1 MHMPGTLLQQAIQP
15 TPGQVMR
22 IWINSDT
29 KFGGTAALEYQV
41 GSTFTKVLGK
51 NTVVVLREGRLV
63 MGWRQMML

>member
-1 MHMPGTLLQQAIQP
+1 
-15 TPGQVMR
+15 MR